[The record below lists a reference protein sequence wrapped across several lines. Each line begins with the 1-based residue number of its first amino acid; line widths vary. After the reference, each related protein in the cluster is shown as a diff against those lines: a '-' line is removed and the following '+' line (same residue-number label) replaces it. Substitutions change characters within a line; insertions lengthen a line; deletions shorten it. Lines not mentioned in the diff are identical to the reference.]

1 MNLILS
7 DPDLYCFGE
16 WIERRATDGEMST
29 EKRAAATPTGKMA
42 KAVVDGSIVKL
53 TALFGP
59 RKAA

>member
-1 MNLILS
+1 M
-7 DPDLYCFGE
+7 
-16 WIERRATDGEMST
+16 DGEIST

-42 KAVVDGSIVKL
+42 KTVVDGSIAKL